1 MQRTALGRALYQQSP
16 IFLGDEPVSSVD
28 RYQAQT
34 LLQLANQRFETVV
47 VVLHDQHLARQC
59 FDRVIGL
66 RGGRIVLDSPSHQ
79 LSDQQL
85 AEVYRS

>member
-1 MQRTALGRALYQQSP
+1 M
-16 IFLGDEPVSSVD
+16 
-28 RYQAQT
+28 
-34 LLQLANQRFETVV
+34 
-47 VVLHDQHLARQC
+47 ARQC